1 MKHIRTLLATTA
13 LFAATAA
20 TLYSQSAEVIGYV
33 PGPVFITYQHSRYHV
48 VGSSYFYNRNWWNH
62 DYWAINVNSR
72 PSQVTNFLSDN
83 VQRFGNL
90 PSYQFGGDDGYF
102 VTTPTK
108 NLPSG
113 FQQDWIYAVY
123 VDRSDRNN
131 PTTHIA
137 QFNPDGTQATPN
149 WYTFTTPSYNIQLAF
164 DEVGTF
170 NYSLLSIQ
178 YNSIDNRSTLRKHN
192 ADGTTTDIRTFND
205 LRLSSLLVVPN
216 NPVRYGSL
224 AGKLLATSTGASEDF
239 ITIDSNGVLQ
249 NWGRVGRRI
258 ATLSI
263 AVGNV
268 IYLADWPSNTI
279 IELRAPVLDN
289 YRGEIIGFIY
299 DNRAPGSGIAHIYWD
314 QATQSVKWDM
324 ILYFQDYGLDPKGAT
339 AVVVPEPS
347 SLLALLMLSGMSAR
361 AFRRRARKNGD

>member
-13 LFAATAA
+13 LFAATTA
-20 TLYSQSAEVIGYV
+20 TLCSQSAEVIANV

-62 DYWAINVNSR
+62 DYWAIDVNSR

-90 PSYQFGGDDGYF
+90 PSYQRGGDDGYF

-149 WYTFTTPSYNIQLAF
+149 WYTFANPSYNIRLAF

-170 NYSLLSIQ
+170 GYNLLSAQ
-178 YNSIDNRSTLRKHN
+178 YTNNQLTLRKHDTSGV
-192 ADGTTTDIRTFND
+192 ATDIGTYDD
-205 LRLSSLLVVPN
+205 LRVSSLLVVPN
-216 NPVRYGSL
+216 DQFRYGSL
-224 AGKLLATSTGASEDF
+224 AGQLLATSTGASEDF

-249 NWGRVGRRI
+249 NWGSVGRNI

-289 YRGEIIGFIY
+289 YRGEIIGFVY

-361 AFRRRARKNGD
+361 AFRRRARENGN